1 MNRQAKLLF
10 IDASKDQ
17 ADGNYDRAL
26 EKYQKCLELEPGNG
40 DILYELSRTH
50 RYLKQYPE
58 AEELGK
64 KALDVN
70 QSQFWFNLN
79 MAELKME
86 QGLYEDATRYY
97 AVVVEQKNTAI
108 YVIPYAEALIFS
120 NQNKEAINAYK
131 ELVKAQGL
139 SLELAHQIKQLYI
152 QTGAVKEG
160 ISYFEAINN
169 KYQNQADYLLI
180 LAELYELNSQEQ
192 EADETYYKILEVEPE
207 NGHAHLHFFE
217 KNELE
222 GNLSQALYHLSI
234 TVGDPNVLS
243 DRKIKI
249 IFGIF
254 EQSEGNSSLF
264 MSLDSMV
271 NKLALTH
278 PDDAMVYSLAA
289 DFHLQKN
296 ETEEARDDFHKCL
309 TIDPSLHLIWEQLL
323 KLDNDLNDLEAGNIH
338 ANQAIELF
346 PTSPKLYYYQ
356 GEIYR
361 KQGKYKQAI
370 GLFELGKT
378 YVVNDDVLKSN
389 FYKSLGL
396 CHYVNGDKRKAF
408 ESFDKALNLFPDYY
422 YVLNNYAYYLALE
435 GVSLGKA
442 NQMIDKAL
450 SARPNNA
457 SYLDTKG
464 YILFKQEKYEDAKS
478 YIEKAIKIKAT
489 GAILEHYGD
498 VLWHLKEKQ
507 QAIEEW
513 KKALQMG
520 EGSEKLAQK
529 VKEESYVD

>member
-50 RYLKQYPE
+50 RYLKHYSE

-64 KALDVN
+64 KALEVD
-70 QSQFWFNLN
+70 QGQFWFNLN

-86 QGLYEDATRYY
+86 QGLYEDATKFY
-97 AVVVEQKNTAI
+97 AVVVEQKNTAT

-120 NQNKEAINAYK
+120 NQNKEAINTYK
-131 ELVKAQGL
+131 NLVLAQGL

-152 QTGAVKEG
+152 QTDAAKEG
-160 ISYFEAINN
+160 ISYFEEVNV
-169 KYQNQADYLLI
+169 KYKNQADYLLI
-180 LAELYELNSQEQ
+180 LAELYELNAQDQ
-192 EADETYYKILEVEPE
+192 KADETYYKILEVDPT

-254 EQSEGNSSLF
+254 EQSEGNKALF
-264 MSLDSMV
+264 ISLDSMV
-271 NKLALTH
+271 NKLSTTH
-278 PDDAMVYSLAA
+278 PNDAMVYSLSA

-296 ETEEARDDFHKCL
+296 EIEEARDDFQRCL
-309 TIDPSLHLIWEQLL
+309 SLDPSLHLIWEQLL
-323 KLDNDLNDLEAGNIH
+323 KLDNDLNDLEAGNLH

-370 GLFELGKT
+370 GLFELGKS

-396 CHYVNGDKRKAF
+396 CHYMSGNKREAF

-442 NQMIDKAL
+442 DQMIEKAL

-464 YILFKQEKYEDAKS
+464 YILFKQEKHEDARS

-489 GAILEHYGD
+489 GAIFEHYGD
-498 VLWHLKEKQ
+498 VLWHLKEKE
-507 QAIEEW
+507 AALEAW
-513 KKALQMG
+513 NKAQQMG
-520 EGSEKLAQK
+520 GGSDKLAQK
-529 VKEESYVD
+529 VKEKSYVD